1 MSTCGGRWA
10 VVTAFGHLLKRDTE
24 NGRRHVERYTIIRF
38 FQDGRDSEVQT
49 TGLSLEAAQAHCRST
64 ESLGPDWFEGYDLE
78 RHWQ

>member
-1 MSTCGGRWA
+1 M
-10 VVTAFGHLLKRDTE
+10 
-24 NGRRHVERYTIIRF
+24 ERYTIIRF

-49 TGLSLEAAQAHCRST
+49 TGLSLEAAQAHCRSA

>member
-1 MSTCGGRWA
+1 MES
-10 VVTAFGHLLKRDTE
+10 
-24 NGRRHVERYTIIRF
+24 YTIGRF
-38 FQDGRDSEVQT
+38 YQHGRKTEVQK